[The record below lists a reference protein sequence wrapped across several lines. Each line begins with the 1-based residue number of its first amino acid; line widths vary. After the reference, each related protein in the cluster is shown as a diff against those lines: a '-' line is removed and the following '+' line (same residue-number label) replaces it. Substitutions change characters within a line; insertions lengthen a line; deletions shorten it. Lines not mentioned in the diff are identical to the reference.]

1 MAEDRMNLLLMG
13 KMGVGKSSSGNTILG
28 QKCFKEYNT
37 MAAGTKHVHCA
48 TGRFEDYVVSV
59 VDAPGLMDTEI
70 KEEKREERVGAEMFN
85 ALIMCGGEIDAFV
98 LVLNY
103 TARFTEEDR
112 HTLEILK
119 IIFGEH
125 YFKHL
130 IVVLTH
136 GDLFTGNMENAGT
149 PNKSFDTWV
158 KEQKGPFRQLFQDCD
173 GRFVLFNNREKD
185 DVKMRAQRQKLIQL
199 VKDLQTNNGKYTSQ
213 TFEDAK
219 ELREKFILEQKVP
232 LLQQNILAIMCLLIT
247 DIQRLADTPEESELE
262 HIKQGIE
269 NLQNEIQ
276 MVDKGTRDYQQ
287 VAEIVAHLKENLHN
301 TTELHRLA
309 QELHAIQI
317 SEMELV
323 ENLSRAAFVT
333 FVLAASVVG
342 VPIAVLCGAGTVIYA
357 IVSKIQSNLRFKR
370 TCTKI
375 AEVVGK
381 MSRSKTKT
389 CQ

>member
-1 MAEDRMNLLLMG
+1 MAEVRLNLLLMG

-70 KEEKREERVGAEMFN
+70 KVEEREERAGADMFK

-103 TARFTEEDR
+103 TARFTDEDR
-112 HTLEILK
+112 DMLEILK

-136 GDLFTGNMENAGT
+136 GDSFVGDMENAGT

-158 KEQKGPFRQLFQDCD
+158 KEQKGPFKQLFTDCKR
-173 GRFVLFNNREKD
+173 RFILFNNREKD
-185 DVKMRAQRQKLIQL
+185 AVKMHAQRQKLIQL
-199 VKDLQTNNGKYTSQ
+199 VKYLQRNNGKYTSE

-219 ELREKFILEQKVP
+219 ELRETFILEQKIP
-232 LLQQNILAIMCLLIT
+232 LLQKNILATMCLLIT
-247 DIQRLADTPEESELE
+247 DIQRLADTPEDSELE

-276 MVDKGTRDYQQ
+276 MVDKGTMDYQQ
-287 VAEIVAHLKENLHN
+287 VAEIVAHLQENLHN
-301 TTELHRLA
+301 TTELRRLA
-309 QELHAIQI
+309 QELHAVQI
-317 SEMELV
+317 SEAELL

-333 FVLAASVVG
+333 FVLTASVVG
-342 VPIAVLCGAGTVIYA
+342 APIAVLYGVGTVIYA
-357 IVSKIQSNLRFKR
+357 IASKIQSNLRFKR

-375 AEVVGK
+375 TEVVAK
-381 MSRSKTKT
+381 MSRSETKT